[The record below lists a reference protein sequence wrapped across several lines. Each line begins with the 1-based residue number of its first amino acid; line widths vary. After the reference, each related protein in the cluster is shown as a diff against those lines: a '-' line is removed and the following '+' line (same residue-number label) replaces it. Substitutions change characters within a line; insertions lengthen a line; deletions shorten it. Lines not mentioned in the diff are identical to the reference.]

1 MNRVELRKIFELM
14 DTDRD
19 GQISYEEL
27 KTGQNARMM
36 SLSNWAQLSKVMVWS
51 GVLSN

>member
-27 KTGQNARMM
+27 KTGQNVVHNIIIK
-36 SLSNWAQLSKVMVWS
+36 LSTTE
-51 GVLSN
+51 